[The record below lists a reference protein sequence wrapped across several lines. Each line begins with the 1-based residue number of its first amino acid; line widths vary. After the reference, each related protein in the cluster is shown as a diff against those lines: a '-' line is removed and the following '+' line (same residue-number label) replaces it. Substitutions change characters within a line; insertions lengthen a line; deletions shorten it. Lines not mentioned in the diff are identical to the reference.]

1 MIKIEFMIS
10 TWTTNE
16 LKMLKNNN
24 KECKWERKIGKREMN
39 IIATIVVVLW
49 YVD

>member
-1 MIKIEFMIS
+1 MIKIEFMMS

-16 LKMLKNNN
+16 LNMLKDNNE
-24 KECKWERKIGKREMN
+24 ECKWERKIGKREMN
-39 IIATIVVVLW
+39 IIVIVVVMLW